1 MSLNQISSILRKRLP
16 KIEQL
21 QLYKNLKIY
30 EDSFVLQSLKFK
42 IKDSTIQTTLLSGND
57 IIPWFE
63 LDTVDETSIYPYN
76 LIRLS
81 RISDIIL
88 L

>member
-1 MSLNQISSILRKRLP
+1 MILVSAHLLP
-16 KIEQL
+16 ESTCWK
-21 QLYKNLKIY
+21 KIY

-42 IKDSTIQTTLLSGND
+42 IKASTIQTTLLSGNV

-63 LDTVDETSIYPYN
+63 LDTVDETSIDPYN